1 MITKT
6 TLKMNLKKMFVALG
20 AGLMLVSCD
29 PYKDLPEGMYAS
41 IQPEKGKEILVR
53 LYYREVPMTVGNFVA
68 LAEGTMQGN
77 INPAYKGK
85 RFFDSLLFHR
95 VEKDFVIQAGDPTGS
110 GAGDPGYFFP
120 VEPVDSIKHA
130 PGVIAMA
137 NSNPR
142 TNGSQ
147 FYITMSETPHLDG
160 GRFTVFGR
168 LVRPEEDMERVKA
181 VRQGDRIR
189 TVKIIRK
196 GTDAEN
202 WDAYRAFEENLPKVE
217 AAYQQRV
224 QQALDEFFKDAQVTK
239 SGLKIRMIEK
249 GSGRPYRKGETASL
263 HYVGKL
269 EDGTMFDSS
278 SFQGEPL
285 RFEVGSG
292 RVIKGFDEAVS
303 QLPIGSRAVVW
314 IPSELAYGDR
324 DLGRIKPHTN
334 LVFELEIL
342 APEKK

>member
-1 MITKT
+1 
-6 TLKMNLKKMFVALG
+6 MNLKKIFVALG
-20 AGLMLVSCD
+20 VCLTLLSCD
-29 PYKDLPEGMYAS
+29 RYKDLPDGLYAS

-53 LYYREVPMTVGNFVA
+53 LYYREVPMTTGNFVA
-68 LAEGTMQGN
+68 LAEGTMQGD
-77 INPAYKGK
+77 IDPAYRGR
-85 RFFDSLLFHR
+85 RFYDSLLFHR
-95 VEKDFVIQAGDPTGS
+95 VEPDFVIQAGDPTGT
-110 GAGDPGYFFP
+110 GGGTPGYFFP
-120 VEPVDSIKHA
+120 VELVDTIKHA

-168 LVRPEEDMERVKA
+168 LVRPEQDMERVKA
-181 VRQGDRIR
+181 VRQGDRIK
-189 TVKIIRK
+189 TVQIIRK
-196 GTDAEN
+196 GEQAQA
-202 WDAYRAFEENLPKVE
+202 WDAYKAFEENLPKVE

-224 QQALDEFFKDAQVTK
+224 QEALDEFFKDAQVTE
-239 SGLKIRMIEK
+239 SGLKILVIEK
-249 GSGRPYRKGETASL
+249 GTGRTYRKGETARL

-285 RFEVGSG
+285 RFQVGSG
-292 RVIKGFDEAVS
+292 RVIKGFDQAVS

-324 DLGRIKPHTN
+324 DMGRIKPNTN

-342 APEKK
+342 EPEK